1 MKLPRIATG
10 LVLVFVS
17 LPFLY
22 AAYLYPSLVE
32 KIPTH
37 FNAAGKA
44 DAWGSKSSIFMMPT
58 IMGASSLLIYLFL
71 ANIEKIDPKRASG
84 VGNET
89 IKAIGLFTV
98 ASLSFLSLVMVY
110 GISHKETPIDK
121 LIFGALGILFAGM
134 GYFMP
139 RLKQNYFAGFK
150 LAWTLDNETN
160 WNRTHQLAGKLWM
173 AGGILVILLAILF
186 EGYPLL
192 IGFMSC
198 MTIITL
204 VPTAYSYRLYKKGN
218 PPA

>member
-1 MKLPRIATG
+1 MKLTRIATG
-10 LVLVFVS
+10 LVIVFVS

-22 AAYLYPSLVE
+22 AAYLYPSLAGE
-32 KIPTH
+32 IPTH
-37 FNAAGKA
+37 FNASGEA
-44 DAWGSKSSIFMMPT
+44 DAWGTKNSIFMMPI
-58 IMGASSLLIYLFL
+58 IMGASSLLIYFFL

-89 IKAIGLFTV
+89 IKTIGLFTV
-98 ASLSFLSLVMVY
+98 ASLSFLSLVMLY
-110 GISHKETPIDK
+110 GISHRGTPIDK
-121 LIFGALGILFAGM
+121 LIFGALGILFSGM

-173 AGGILVILLAILF
+173 TGGVLEVLLAILF
-186 EGYPLL
+186 EGYPLFVCF
-192 IGFMSC
+192 ITC
-198 MTIITL
+198 MIIITL
-204 VPTAYSYRLYKKGN
+204 VPTIYSYSLYKKGN